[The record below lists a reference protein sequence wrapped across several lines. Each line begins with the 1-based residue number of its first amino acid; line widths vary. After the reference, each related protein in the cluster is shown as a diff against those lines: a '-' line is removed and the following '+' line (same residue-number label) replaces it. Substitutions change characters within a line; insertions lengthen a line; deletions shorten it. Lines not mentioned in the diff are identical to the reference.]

1 MEIAFFTETYLPT
14 PDGVAHEV
22 SALAH
27 ALERQGHH
35 VRVYTP
41 HPVVGAPSDRIE
53 LDGIRVTRVRS
64 LPVPLYGQ
72 YRWALFPFPQLRGE
86 RFASDVDVIHVHTP
100 GVMGGTGFLAARH
113 FAKPL
118 VGTFHTNV
126 SEMRGSFSSN
136 FLVSWF
142 FRAAW
147 WYTLGT
153 YWRCDITTAPTDAA
167 RRTLVEGSRKPFRR
181 PIEVVPNGIETERFR
196 PGIRTPDW
204 RTRCG
209 LPDGPIVTYLGRLTR
224 DKGVHRFL
232 DAVATLS
239 SREDFSACVAGAGP
253 EEGAIRERIRA
264 DPRLTARV
272 RYLGPV
278 AEEEKPSLLAQS
290 DLFVLP
296 STSDT
301 SSVALLEAMASGAAC
316 VVSNVGGPGEM
327 IVDGVTGRRFDP
339 TIPTSLPTVIGDLLD
354 APEIRRRI
362 AAASIDSVRAT
373 ASIDQTAR
381 RFISLYELLL
391 AERGT
396 RAVGHL
402 G

>member
-1 MEIAFFTETYLPT
+1 
-14 PDGVAHEV
+14 
-22 SALAH
+22 
-27 ALERQGHH
+27 
-35 VRVYTP
+35 
-41 HPVVGAPSDRIE
+41 
-53 LDGIRVTRVRS
+53 
-64 LPVPLYGQ
+64 
-72 YRWALFPFPQLRGE
+72 
-86 RFASDVDVIHVHTP
+86 
-100 GVMGGTGFLAARH
+100 VMGGTGFLAARY

-153 YWRCDITTAPTDAA
+153 YFRCDITTAPTDAA
-167 RRTLVEGSRKPFRR
+167 RRTLVEGSRKAFRR
-181 PIEVVPNGIETERFR
+181 PIEVVPNGIETDRFR
-196 PGIRTPDW
+196 PGIGTPDW
-204 RTRCG
+204 RVRCG
-209 LPDGPIVTYLGRLTR
+209 LPDGPMVTYLGRLTR

-232 DAVATLS
+232 DAVGALAP
-239 SREDFSACVAGAGP
+239 RRDFSACVAGAGP
-253 EEGAIRERIRA
+253 EEAAVRERLRS
-264 DPRLTARV
+264 DPSLAERV
-272 RYLGPV
+272 RYLGPI

-301 SSVALLEAMASGAAC
+301 SSLALLEAMASGAAC
-316 VVSNVGGPGEM
+316 VVSSVGGPGEM
-327 IVDGVTGRRFDP
+327 VADGVTGRRFDP
-339 TIPTSLPTVIGDLLD
+339 TTPTSLPGVIGELLD
-354 APEIRRRI
+354 APERRRRI
-362 AAASIDSVRAT
+362 AAAGTEAVRAT

-391 AERGT
+391 SERRSHG
-396 RAVGHL
+396 VGHV

>member
-22 SALAH
+22 SALAR
-27 ALERQGHH
+27 ALQRQGHG

-53 LDGIRVTRVRS
+53 LDGVRVTRVRS

-86 RFASDVDVIHVHTP
+86 RFGPDVDVVHVHTP
-100 GVMGGTGFLAARH
+100 GMMGGTGFLAARH
-113 FAKPL
+113 FQKPL

-153 YWRCDITTAPTDAA
+153 YLRCDVTTAPTEAA
-167 RRTLVEGSRKPFRR
+167 RQILVDSSRKPFRR
-181 PIEVVPNGIETERFR
+181 PIEVVPNGIETDRFR

-209 LPDGPIVTYLGRLTR
+209 LPEAPLVTYLGRLTR

-232 DAVATLS
+232 DAVAALS
-239 SREDFSACVAGAGP
+239 PRADFSACVAGAGP
-253 EEGAIRERIRA
+253 EEAAVR
-264 DPRLTARV
+264 DRLRSEAALRDRV
-272 RYLGPV
+272 RYLGPI

-316 VVSNVGGPGEM
+316 VVSRVGGPGEM
-327 IVDGVTGRRFDP
+327 VTDGVTGRRFDP
-339 TIPTSLPTVIGDLLD
+339 TVPTSLPEVLAELLE
-354 APEIRRRI
+354 APDVRRRL
-362 AAASIDSVRAT
+362 ASAGTDSVRTT

-391 AERGT
+391 SERSAH
-396 RAVGHL
+396 AVGHV